1 MRCFS
6 LTYYNKCN
14 WLGSAWGKIELPLLT
29 SLTSTFL
36 SELPAAEY
44 LRETNISIFIYH
56 SLMVTCSSDAL
67 ENLRRERNENK
78 KGKIRGVTT
87 NYIR

>member
-1 MRCFS
+1 
-6 LTYYNKCN
+6 
-14 WLGSAWGKIELPLLT
+14 
-29 SLTSTFL
+29 
-36 SELPAAEY
+36 
-44 LRETNISIFIYH
+44 
-56 SLMVTCSSDAL
+56 MVTCSSDAL